1 MNCCDIAKVDWKNR
15 EEVKNYY
22 SNPESSRKTCTK
34 MLGDEAYALGELI
47 EQQAEKG

>member
-22 SNPESSRKTCTK
+22 SNPESSRKICTK
-34 MLGDEAYALGELI
+34 LLGEAAYALGELI
-47 EQQAEKG
+47 EQQSEKE